1 MLTLYDAL
9 KMGSGHLMKCYVQ
22 LPLYVS
28 ECSHRLGY
36 DYRFLLRTVLNC
48 HIMPLMY
55 SDKQAHV
62 MLISRGN
69 NVVLDLSRPRR
80 YGAVL
85 SLRRSNLQ
93 TGQLQK
99 AQAVSRWPAFSLRKP
114 TLDPRPSYMRFVV
127 DKVKIEPIF
136 QFSPVS
142 IMPPMLITHFHLHVV
157 LTRRTN

>member
-55 SDKQAHV
+55 SDK
-62 MLISRGN
+62 
-69 NVVLDLSRPRR
+69 
-80 YGAVL
+80 
-85 SLRRSNLQ
+85 
-93 TGQLQK
+93 
-99 AQAVSRWPAFSLRKP
+99 
-114 TLDPRPSYMRFVV
+114 
-127 DKVKIEPIF
+127 
-136 QFSPVS
+136 
-142 IMPPMLITHFHLHVV
+142 
-157 LTRRTN
+157 